1 MERRLRCL
9 PTLLFPL
16 IDVSRQQRIPITEI
30 LVFVRPIELIGT
42 PIDAL
47 VELGWERT
55 DQVAIYPVLVLHH
68 FFVATRAGIWT
79 LGLRF
84 AFTID
89 FLRGFSGLDVQVFNR
104 MEVSNPSAL
113 TLAIRAMPD

>member
-1 MERRLRCL
+1 M
-9 PTLLFPL
+9 
-16 IDVSRQQRIPITEI
+16 SRDNSGSRSEI

-42 PIDAL
+42 PIDARG
-47 VELGWERT
+47 ELGWERT

-89 FLRGFSGLDVQVFNR
+89 FLASTYRFSIAWK
-104 MEVSNPSAL
+104 S
-113 TLAIRAMPD
+113 AIRARSRWLSEHCQSSLQGQ